1 MTVNSEVRLGMLL
14 WSQGADWPTFEASA
28 VTADDLGYD
37 HLWTWDHLY
46 AIFGNPLQ
54 PVFEGWVALAAL
66 ARVTSRIRLGLLVGA
81 NTFRNPGLVAK
92 MVTTLDHTS
101 GGRAILGLGGA
112 WFELEHVAYGIE
124 FGTSPGKRLAWLDE
138 AAGII
143 KPLLARESV
152 TREGP
157 RYHVDRLQLVP
168 GPLQKALPLMI
179 GGSGER
185 KTLRTVA
192 KYADMWNGGGDL
204 PTVARKIEIL
214 RRHCEDV
221 GRDPGEIELTIGY
234 KPTIRDTEAEAR
246 QVVEWLME
254 LNQTPM
260 SRIEN
265 DNSFWVGTV
274 DQIAE
279 TMHDFRQIGVNT
291 FIAEVPAPYD
301 DETMTRL
308 MQEVKPMVAAG

>member
-1 MTVNSEVRLGMLL
+1 MTVASEVRLGMLL
-14 WSQGADWPTFEASA
+14 WSQGGDWPTFEAGA
-28 VTADDLGYD
+28 VRADELGYD

-54 PVFEGWVALAAL
+54 PIFEGWAALAAW
-66 ARVTSRIRLGLLVGA
+66 AKVTSRIRLGLLVGA

-92 MVTTLDHTS
+92 LATSLDHIS

-112 WFELEHVAYGIE
+112 WFELEHTAYGIE

-138 AAGII
+138 AAGIV
-143 KPLLARESV
+143 KALLAGEAV
-152 TREGP
+152 TRDGP
-157 RYHVDRLQLVP
+157 RYHFDRCRMVP
-168 GPLQKALPLMI
+168 GPLQETLPLMI

-214 RRHCEDV
+214 RQHCEDV
-221 GRDPGEIELTIGY
+221 GRDPAEIELTVGY
-234 KPTIRDTEAEAR
+234 KPTIRDTEPEAHE
-246 QVVEWLME
+246 VVEWLME
-254 LNQTPM
+254 HNQTPM
-260 SRIEN
+260 ARIEN
-265 DNSFWVGTV
+265 DKSFWVGTV

-279 TMHDFRQIGVNT
+279 TMHSFRQIGVNT
-291 FIAEVPAPYD
+291 FIAELPAPYD

-308 MQEVKPMVAAG
+308 MHDVKPKVATG